1 MRVVLSML
9 LCLFSCET
17 LLASQQKDSL
27 DFTIYFRVGKSAV
40 EPDFHGNSGK
50 LSKIVNEIAHLNQ
63 KGMLRRLHFFSS
75 TSPEGGL
82 ELNRRL
88 SGRRMQRLYEYVG
101 SRVEIPD
108 SLCEF
113 SSIGV
118 NWDGLSSLVD
128 RSEVRYRSAVL
139 KEFAGRDATYDER
152 CASLMSISRGD
163 AWKDMNRRFFP
174 SLRMGRLVVHYE
186 HPPSAVS
193 LSPPHGGCTLNVP
206 EADVNLIEIR
216 LPNDSLALPKKK
228 CTFIMAVKSN
238 LLYDVALVPNVG
250 VELYLKNNWT
260 IGANWMYAWWKSD
273 DRHRY
278 WRVYGGE
285 LYARKYLGKVAS
297 SKPFSGHHLG
307 VYAQMLTYDFEL
319 GGRGYMGGRPGGD
332 IWDKSVKGAG
342 IEYGY
347 ALPVARKLNLDFSL
361 GLGGLFGTCHEYVP
375 VNGHYV
381 WDKTRKISWI
391 GPTRLEVSLVWVLGK
406 GVFNEDK

>member
-163 AWKDMNRRFFP
+163 AWK
-174 SLRMGRLVVHYE
+174 
-186 HPPSAVS
+186 A
-193 LSPPHGGCTLNVP
+193 
-206 EADVNLIEIR
+206 
-216 LPNDSLALPKKK
+216 
-228 CTFIMAVKSN
+228 
-238 LLYDVALVPNVG
+238 
-250 VELYLKNNWT
+250 
-260 IGANWMYAWWKSD
+260 
-273 DRHRY
+273 
-278 WRVYGGE
+278 
-285 LYARKYLGKVAS
+285 
-297 SKPFSGHHLG
+297 
-307 VYAQMLTYDFEL
+307 
-319 GGRGYMGGRPGGD
+319 
-332 IWDKSVKGAG
+332 
-342 IEYGY
+342 
-347 ALPVARKLNLDFSL
+347 
-361 GLGGLFGTCHEYVP
+361 
-375 VNGHYV
+375 
-381 WDKTRKISWI
+381 
-391 GPTRLEVSLVWVLGK
+391 
-406 GVFNEDK
+406 